1 MLLLRTFL
9 ILILALSNAVFLSS
23 CGLIEQKTP
32 ETEPVSENA
41 ALPEWLKLSHRQLD
55 ILNLDSEPLDFEETE
70 LAAGESDENTNQD
83 PSSDGRK
90 TTPRPNPTGSPYEPG
105 TLDDMIWQQK
115 QKNLQK
121 TEHGLTL
128 Y

>member
-1 MLLLRTFL
+1 M
-9 ILILALSNAVFLSS
+9 ILVLALSSAVFLSS
-23 CGLIEQKTP
+23 CGLIEQKAP

-41 ALPEWLKLSHRQLD
+41 AMPEWLKLSYRQLD

-70 LAAGESDENTNQD
+70 FAAGESDENTNQV
-83 PSSDGRK
+83 SSSADRE
-90 TTPRPNPTGSPYEPG
+90 TTPIPNPTGSPYKPG